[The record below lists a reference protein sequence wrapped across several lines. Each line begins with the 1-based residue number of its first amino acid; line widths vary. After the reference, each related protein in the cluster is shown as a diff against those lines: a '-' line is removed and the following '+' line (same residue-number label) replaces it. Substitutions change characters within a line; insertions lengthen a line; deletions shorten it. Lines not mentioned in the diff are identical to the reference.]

1 MHRIH
6 CLYFATTRLGRM
18 DILEYSLDSNQKENL
33 TRKLL
38 ESGLAKSLD

>member
-6 CLYFATTRLGRM
+6 YLYFVIVRLDRM
-18 DILEYSLDSNQKENL
+18 GILEYFLDSNQKENL